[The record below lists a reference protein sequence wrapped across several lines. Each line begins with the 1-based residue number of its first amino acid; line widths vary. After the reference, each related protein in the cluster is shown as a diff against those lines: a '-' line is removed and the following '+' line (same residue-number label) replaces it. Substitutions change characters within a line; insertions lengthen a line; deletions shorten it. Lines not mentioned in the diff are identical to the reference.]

1 MDLAYDHIQGQ
12 ILTSNDNSNK
22 AGSGESDESTTQDSS
37 QRQPLDLNAEFQE
50 TFRGFSDSPLGAR
63 LGGLWGN
70 VRRQGES
77 YYQDARQ
84 EYSAASEEAIK
95 GFADLR
101 DSIISR
107 TRGMSLSGG
116 GPATTDDHGADASE
130 KDEGTATPTSP
141 SAEREKSAA
150 QNENENEEGLISRV
164 RTEAAKRLKDIEK
177 AEEAVDEAL
186 AKFGSNVQNFLR
198 DAVTVAPP
206 ETAQD
211 GSSNKKLL
219 FESKDGDGK
228 RVIHTTRF
236 EAQLHAIHTN
246 LDSLSKDPESDEWP
260 KWKESFNVDNKSDEI
275 ASDLENYPELR
286 KAMESLVPEK
296 VESADFW
303 RRYYFLRL
311 VIETEEKKRKELLKG
326 T

>member
-12 ILTSNDNSNK
+12 ILTSNDDANK
-22 AGSGESDESTTQDSS
+22 TGTGESDKSNTQDSS
-37 QRQPLDLNAEFQE
+37 QRQPFDLNAEFQE
-50 TFRGFSDSPLGAR
+50 TFRGFSDSAIGAR

-77 YYQDARQ
+77 YYQEARQ
-84 EYSAASEEAIK
+84 EYSVASEEAIK
-95 GFADLR
+95 GFTGLR

-107 TRGMSLSGG
+107 TRGLSFGG
-116 GPATTDDHGADASE
+116 GPAATNDQGAEASG
-130 KDEGTATPTSP
+130 KGDGAVTPTSP
-141 SAEREKSAA
+141 DAEREKTGGQDADG
-150 QNENENEEGLISRV
+150 EGFISRF
-164 RTEAAKRLKDIEK
+164 RAEATKRLKDIEK
-177 AEEAVDEAL
+177 AEDAADEAL
-186 AKFGSNVQNFLR
+186 AKFGTNIRNFLR

-206 ETAQD
+206 EETQD
-211 GSSNKKLL
+211 GSSSKKLL

-246 LDSLSKDPESDEWP
+246 FESLSKDPESDEWP
-260 KWKESFNVDNKSDEI
+260 KWKETFNIDNKTEEI
-275 ASDLENYPELR
+275 ASDLDGYPELR
-286 KAMESLVPEK
+286 KAMENLVPEK
-296 VESADFW
+296 VEYADFW

-311 VIETEEKKRKELLKG
+311 VIETEERKRKELLKG